1 MVTLQTVVDDDVAQ
15 AVKEAAA
22 RDRRSVSEWI
32 ALRLEEVLDLPAA
45 RLRDDPDE
53 LARREAKLR
62 PSSGGSRTEPSVGAE
77 RDLDIALGGD
87 PDCAHS
93 RVERRSTTF
102 GVRRFCA
109 DCDRFMS

>member
-62 PSSGGSRTEPSVGAE
+62 PSSGDSRTERSSHPVKCQHDEVTKEPGA
-77 RDLDIALGGD
+77 GGGLVKV
-87 PDCAHS
+87 CRACGK
-93 RVERRSTTF
+93 RLLR
-102 GVRRFCA
+102 
-109 DCDRFMS
+109 